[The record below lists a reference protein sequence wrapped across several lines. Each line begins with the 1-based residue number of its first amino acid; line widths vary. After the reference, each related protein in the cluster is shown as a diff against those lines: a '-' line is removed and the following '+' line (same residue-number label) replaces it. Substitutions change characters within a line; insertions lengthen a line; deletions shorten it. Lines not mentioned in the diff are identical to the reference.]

1 AAAAHRWHLQS
12 PSKGTEKDDVLQ
24 PSNPHDMEVL
34 RNNLARKNP
43 LIAFTFEELRRITK
57 NFRQD
62 SVLGGGGFGSVYKGC
77 VTNDLG
83 EGLAIEELL
92 RFAVKVHDGD
102 NSYQGHREWLAGV
115 IFLGQLSHPNLVK
128 LVGYCSE
135 DDHLVL
141 VYELMSLWSV

>member
-1 AAAAHRWHLQS
+1 
-12 PSKGTEKDDVLQ
+12 
-24 PSNPHDMEVL
+24 
-34 RNNLARKNP
+34 
-43 LIAFTFEELRRITK
+43 RITK

-102 NSYQGHREWLAGV
+102 NSYQGHREWLV
-115 IFLGQLSHPNLVK
+115 ITISQCDICILGSWGHFPWAALTPKSCE
-128 LVGYCSE
+128 VGR
-135 DDHLVL
+135 LL
-141 VYELMSLWSV
+141 FRR